1 MKKIYI
7 LMIVIALLAI
17 TLPVMGQV
25 TFSGEIKSGI
35 YASQEKVTIEGES
48 VTRGAAAAIGNTAKL
63 SAAFV
68 ADENVSGAIDIQL
81 NNDVSVDLTKPEFG
95 GAPAGTPVAVLG
107 SQYAKLDK
115 AAVNLN
121 LLGALGVKDVP
132 MVMTLTG
139 GFVDTNK
146 SGVVSISHHEL
157 EKVLDV
163 PLPKTFGTTV
173 LDTKIMDLVT
183 VRTAVAPQYQAG
195 LIKFLVGAFGT
206 VGPISA
212 EVFYG
217 NGKNA
222 NGDIATGVAYSGVFG
237 DVTVKAGANLQVGIT
252 NPDATLTYGAAASV
266 AYTTLVK
273 ATVGM
278 KGSVV
283 GSNSDN
289 AFTGVGIGIESTP
302 VSLLTLKAGTV
313 IDGRK
318 GAVTAFDG
326 LELLAQLN
334 LGKSSLG
341 LGYNYLPKDANNL
354 KNDAFV
360 WKAATPD
367 TIGGVSFQYKTN
379 F

>member
-7 LMIVIALLAI
+7 LMIAITLLAI

-25 TFSGEIKSGI
+25 TFTGEIKSGI
-35 YASQEKVTIEGES
+35 YMTQDKTPVEGQD
-48 VTRGAAAAIGNTAKL
+48 VTRGSAVAIGNEAKL
-63 SAAFV
+63 STAFI
-68 ADENVSGAIDIQL
+68 ADANVSGTIDALLQ
-81 NNDVSVDLTKPEFG
+81 NDLV
-95 GAPAGTPVAVLG
+95 
-107 SQYAKLDK
+107 LDK

-132 MVMTLTG
+132 VVMTLTG
-139 GFVDTNK
+139 GYLDTNK
-146 SGVVSISHHEL
+146 SGVVDISHHGL

-163 PLPKTFGTTV
+163 GLPKTFGTTV
-173 LDTKIMDLVT
+173 LDTKVMELVT
-183 VRTAVAPQYQAG
+183 IRTAIAPVYNANLQE
-195 LIKFLVGAFGT
+195 FLVGAFGT
-206 VGPISA
+206 VGPVSA

-217 NGKNA
+217 NSKNV
-222 NGDIATGVAYSGVFG
+222 NGDIATGVAYSGAFG
-237 DVTVKAGANLQVGIT
+237 DVSVKAGANLQVGLT
-252 NPDATLTYGAAASV
+252 NPDVTLTYGAAASV
-266 AYTTLVK
+266 AYTTLAK

-289 AFTGVGIGIESTP
+289 AITGIGIGVETTP
-302 VSLLTLKAGTV
+302 VTLFTLKAGTV

-318 GAVTAFDG
+318 GAKTAFDG
-326 LELLAQLN
+326 LEILAQLN

-341 LGYNYLPKDANNL
+341 LGYNYLPKDANNI

-360 WKAATPD
+360 WQAATPD
-367 TIGGVSFQYKTN
+367 TIGGVSLQYKTN